1 MNKTIDLEGNPLKT
15 QSYLKLSLTKLFK
28 KQTGLICLGL
38 IVTMYGSGILAPVV
52 TPYDYNEQNLDESR
66 NSPSFTHWFGTD
78 RLGRDILTRV
88 IYGLRTTVII
98 TITSLLGGSL
108 LVGITMGL
116 ISGYYGKWIDGI
128 IMRIGEVTSSFP
140 DIFLVLLIVSTVKPR
155 IVSSVMNWD
164 GWIDGE
170 ALIRLGIIDYAVIAF
185 ALSIFSWFGMARLVR
200 GQVLQIREQQYIES
214 AIAIGA
220 STPRV
225 LLRHI
230 LPNILGPV
238 IVSISTGLAGI
249 AGAEIVLSWI
259 GIGIQPPTPSLGVMI
274 FENGNISVL
283 RTNPHMILFPV
294 GIVGLLLFT
303 FNLLGDSLI
312 DVFNPRTR

>member
-1 MNKTIDLEGNPLKT
+1 MNKTIDLEENPLKT

-28 KQTGLICLGL
+28 KPTGLICLGL
-38 IVTMYGSGILAPVV
+38 IVTMYGAGILAPVV